1 MFLYLQSALEGIV
14 QSMNGTTVQELIF
27 VYVVQNQIKTDKLVP
42 SDPYKQVNYLKNLLL
57 AQ

>member
-42 SDPYKQVNYLKNLLL
+42 SDPYKQVNYLKNLLS